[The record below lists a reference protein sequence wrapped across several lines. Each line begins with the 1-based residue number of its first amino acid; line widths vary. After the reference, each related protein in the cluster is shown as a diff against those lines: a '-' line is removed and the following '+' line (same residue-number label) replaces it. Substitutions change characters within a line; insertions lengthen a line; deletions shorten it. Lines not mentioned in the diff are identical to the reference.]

1 MANQPDEARP
11 QPPDEGGTPKPPE
24 AVTPSVAPVAKSG
37 EEKLAAVQTPA
48 ETPSPEPP
56 ASTPPPLETE
66 IVPAV
71 QPVEAPS
78 VPEVHAGESGSVPVD
93 SHGNDPYHEPHH
105 DSYHELGAHHDEH
118 GHYHGGSGGY
128 HDEHGHYHSHGES
141 SGHHSGGSTSESE
154 DPLLEPA
161 EEGGGPVKTFLEHL
175 EDFRWLM
182 IKCAAA
188 IAITMTVC
196 LLGVNYLVKILEWPL
211 ERAALL
217 SVDKRQYV
225 SVKFGPKEIISFRTD
240 TNQITGLVLG
250 TNRFVELELVA
261 MDLGSNKVMVIQMRT
276 NSNQVP
282 ANKAKPLIYL
292 DPVGPFINSLH
303 LAFFGGALIAAPFV
317 FYYIAQFLLPALRP
331 RERKYFVKALTP
343 AVLLFI
349 SGVCLCYFILLPLAL
364 RATEQYSLW
373 MGVEMPFWR
382 AEGYFG
388 FVTKFMLGMGLGF
401 EMPVL
406 LLALVKIGLLDY
418 RKLAGF
424 RRYMVLINLV
434 LGALLTTP
442 EVITQV
448 AMFIPLQFL
457 YEVSIWIAWYWEQ
470 PDRAYAQRRAVGV
483 LIAIILSIV
492 LLWLGIKYGWP
503 WLRQLMNH
511 P

>member
-1 MANQPDEARP
+1 MSNQPDEARAP
-11 QPPDEGGTPKPPE
+11 TPDEGGTPKPPE
-24 AVTPSVAPVAKSG
+24 AVTPPVAPVAESG
-37 EEKLAAVQTPA
+37 EENLTTAPIPA
-48 ETPSPEPP
+48 EAAASEPP
-56 ASTPPPLETE
+56 IPPPVFSETE
-66 IVPAV
+66 SAPAI
-71 QPVEAPS
+71 PPIPESAA
-78 VPEVHAGESGSVPVD
+78 PEVHAGETGSVPVD
-93 SHGNDPYHEPHH
+93 PHGHDPYHEPHH

-118 GHYHGGSGGY
+118 GHYHGDSSGQHSGG
-128 HDEHGHYHSHGES
+128 GVVPSV
-141 SGHHSGGSTSESE
+141 GSTSESG
-154 DPLLEPA
+154 DALLEPA

-175 EDFRWLM
+175 EDFRWLL
-182 IKCAAA
+182 IKCSAA
-188 IAITMTVC
+188 IGITMTVC

-225 SVKFGPKEIISFRTD
+225 SVMFGPKEIVNFRMD
-240 TNQITGLVLG
+240 TNQIPGLVLG

-261 MDLGSNKVMVIQMRT
+261 VEQGTNTFLAIQQRK
-276 NSNQVP
+276 NSNEAP
-282 ANKAKPLIYL
+282 GNKAKPLIYL

-331 RERKYFVKALTP
+331 RERKYFVKALMP

-349 SGVCLCYFILLPLAL
+349 AGVCLCYFVLLPLAL

-418 RKLAGF
+418 KKLASF

-442 EVITQV
+442 EIITQV
-448 AMFIPLQFL
+448 AMFFPLQLL
-457 YEVSIWIAWYWEQ
+457 YEISIWIAWYWEQ
-470 PDRAYAQRRAVGV
+470 PDRAFARRRAAGV
-483 LIAIILSIV
+483 VMAIVLGIV

-503 WLRQLMNH
+503 WLRQLMN
-511 P
+511 